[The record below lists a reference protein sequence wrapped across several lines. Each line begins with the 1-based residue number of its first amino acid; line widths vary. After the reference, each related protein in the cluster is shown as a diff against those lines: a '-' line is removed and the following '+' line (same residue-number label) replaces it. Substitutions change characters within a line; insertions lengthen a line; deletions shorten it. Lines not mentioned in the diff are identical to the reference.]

1 MIQKLKNIVYVHP
14 LTKIKLMQT
23 TNGYTQERA
32 NRKEII
38 LNVRAQL
45 RQNEALRT
53 NIVKSI
59 CDFLNLSEDS
69 LSLSSHLTLALDEEI
84 NDEQGHVI
92 L

>member
-1 MIQKLKNIVYVHP
+1 MTMPTSENYSID
-14 LTKIKLMQT
+14 
-23 TNGYTQERA
+23 RA

-45 RQNEALRT
+45 RQNESLRNT
-53 NIVKSI
+53 LTKSI
-59 CDFLNLSEDS
+59 CDFLGLSEDS

-92 L
+92 I